1 MLGIHRLVL
10 RVNAEY
16 IVITICYISWRHTAG
31 KRRRAC
37 EARIVVAQ
45 KMLKLLQNLAFFS
58 QRDKNATIFAHR
70 NQRERQLAQSWIALF
85 LLRLN
90 AVREF
95 LWPGRTAFSKGKT
108 CHFSALSPVR
118 KFGDHRAI
126 ENPA

>member
-1 MLGIHRLVL
+1 MLGVHRLVL

-45 KMLKLLQNLAFFS
+45 KMLKLLQNLAFLS

-70 NQRERQLAQSWIALF
+70 NQRERELAQSWIALF
-85 LLRLN
+85 LITIKRCQKNLSGPANCLFKRQD
-90 AVREF
+90 VPF
-95 LWPGRTAFSKGKT
+95 FRTFA
-108 CHFSALSPVR
+108 SAEIRGSS
-118 KFGDHRAI
+118 GD
-126 ENPA
+126 